1 MRGSTMVAKCLELGI
16 SCTYNR
22 PRHSN
27 DNAHMEASFRLLKH
41 GHEVAIPQSFDTLSQ
56 ARAWVDKYYDW
67 YNKVHRHSGICYI
80 TPSEC
85 FDGKG
90 DEIMSRRNKII
101 EKFFESH
108 QKQKVL
114 VETTGKFKRWQMPKN
129 AVVMPFYSKRS
140 RIKNKIRASKM
151 DSSEFA
157 KIGKEEML
165 KAG

>member
-1 MRGSTMVAKCLELGI
+1 MVAKCLELGI

-22 PRHSN
+22 PRHGN

-151 DSSEFA
+151 DCGEFA
-157 KIGKEEML
+157 KVGKEEML